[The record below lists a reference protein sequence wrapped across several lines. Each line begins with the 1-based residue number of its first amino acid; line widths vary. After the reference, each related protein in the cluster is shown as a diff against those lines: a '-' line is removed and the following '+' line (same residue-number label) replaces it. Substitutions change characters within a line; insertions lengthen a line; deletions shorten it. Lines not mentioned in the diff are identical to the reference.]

1 MGERSMIN
9 PTERTP
15 IIAIASGKGGAGKTS
30 FTLNLCY
37 QLTKLGKKVLVFDAD
52 IGLANIDVQLGISTM
67 KDLSDVI
74 QGFCNLEDIIAR
86 SEKGFDIIPGRS
98 GFEKQPFLTTL
109 ERRDVLKR
117 LRDIAGAYD
126 FVFLDVAAGID
137 NEVLSFTKYADRTFL
152 VVTPDPSSITDAY
165 ALIKLLK
172 TKHEKEN
179 CEVMINQAGS
189 LPEGKNTFA
198 KVRMAAEK
206 FLRVHVPL
214 VGIVPYDR
222 QYSTAVKLQQLTSI
236 AFPNSDASLAI
247 EKIAKGLAS
256 EYGNRTG
263 DNVRKI
269 GS

>member
-1 MGERSMIN
+1 MMN
-9 PTERTP
+9 PTQRTP

-37 QLTKLGKKVLVFDAD
+37 QLAQMGKRVLIFDAD
-52 IGLANIDVQLGISTM
+52 IGLANVDVQLGINTM
-67 KDLSDVI
+67 KDLSDVV
-74 QGFCNLEDIIAR
+74 QGFANLEDIIAR

-98 GFEKQPFLTTL
+98 GFEKQPFMTTL

-117 LRDIAGAYD
+117 LRDLSGSYD

-137 NEVLSFTKYADRTFL
+137 NEVLSFTKFADKSLL

-165 ALIKLLK
+165 AVVKLLK
-172 TKHEKEN
+172 TKHDKEN
-179 CEVMINQAGS
+179 CEIIINQAGS

-198 KVRMAAEK
+198 KLRMAAEK
-206 FLRVHVPL
+206 FLRIEIPL

-236 AFPNSDASLAI
+236 AFPQSEAAQAIGKIAQTLIREQDASQ
-247 EKIAKGLAS
+247 
-256 EYGNRTG
+256 
-263 DNVRKI
+263 NVRKL
-269 GS
+269 G

>member
-1 MGERSMIN
+1 MIN
-9 PTERTP
+9 PNNRTP

-37 QLTKLGKKVLVFDAD
+37 QLAQKGKRVLVFDAD

-74 QGFCNLEDIIAR
+74 QGFANLEDIIAR

-98 GFEKQPFLTTL
+98 GFEKQPFMTTL
-109 ERRDVLKR
+109 ERRDILKR
-117 LRDIAGAYD
+117 LRDLSGSYD

-137 NEVLSFTKYADRTFL
+137 QEVLNFAKFADRAFL

-165 ALIKLLK
+165 AVIKLLK

-179 CEVMINQAGS
+179 CEIIVNQAGS
-189 LPEGKNTFA
+189 LPEGKNTYA
-198 KVRMAAEK
+198 KLRMASEK
-206 FLRVHVPL
+206 FLQVNVPL
-214 VGIVPYDR
+214 LGIVPYDR

-236 AFPNSDASLAI
+236 AFPSSESATAI
-247 EKIAKGLAS
+247 EKISEGLIA
-256 EYGNRTG
+256 EYAARG
-263 DNVRKI
+263 DTVRRI
-269 GS
+269 S